1 MHTVHDLLVIR
12 RGTHNCSIK
21 ARAEVPDHLREKV
34 GSDYV
39 TVMRMK

>member
-21 ARAEVPDHLREKV
+21 ARAEVPDHLKEKL
-34 GSDYV
+34 GKNYFSL
-39 TVMRMK
+39 RFI